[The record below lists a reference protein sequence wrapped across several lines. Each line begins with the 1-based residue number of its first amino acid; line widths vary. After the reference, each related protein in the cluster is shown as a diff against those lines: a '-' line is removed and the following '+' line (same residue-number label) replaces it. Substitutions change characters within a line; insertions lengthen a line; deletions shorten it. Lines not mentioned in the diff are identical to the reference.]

1 MNLSMFLYNLSARDR
16 SAGDQFYQ
24 QALAAYA
31 TAPIERLLYLSSYPF
46 GNNREA
52 GDMPGYTIYRV
63 PAGFEPSPMLQRA
76 FVQTLLRRAEM
87 LIADPAQASSGTRTG
102 DAEELWL
109 AFTKLAPQIQKSL
122 PDLAAAV
129 ESSRGNL
136 GTRMAPDKQ
145 QSMKDRYDSSYG
157 DSGPKKSFDEKVE
170 AALKNPNVNRRDQ
183 ELTFGILTGSA
194 DEPLDHVL
202 SALDKIS
209 DTSLRQPLL
218 NALYFDRTQRAIKD
232 KNFDDARKFASQVE
246 ELDQRAFLLMQVAEE
261 VLKQDADQTQA
272 REVLEAVA
280 EAAAKAPNTATKVR
294 AMLGVAY
301 LYTKFD
307 MTRAVVVIGD
317 AVQTINRIEH
327 PDFRQQFVMR
337 KIEGKTFGSYASFQ
351 TPGFNPENT
360 FREIGKVDF
369 DGMLNQAS
377 NLSDKPLRAT
387 LTLVLIESCLQDQP
401 KARPANKPAAAK
413 P

>member
-46 GNNREA
+46 GDDREA
-52 GDMPGYTIYRV
+52 GNMPGYAVYRV
-63 PAGFEPSPMLQRA
+63 PAGFAPSPMLQRA
-76 FVQTLLRRAEM
+76 FLQTLLRRAEA
-87 LIADPAQASSGTRTG
+87 LIADPAQASSGTRTP
-102 DAEELWL
+102 DLDELWL
-109 AFTKLAPQIQKSL
+109 AFTRLAPQIQTSL

-136 GTRMAPDKQ
+136 GTRMSPDKQ
-145 QSMKDRYDSSYG
+145 QAIKDRYDSSYG
-157 DSGPKKSFDEKVE
+157 DSGTKQSFDEKVE
-170 AALKNPNVNRRDQ
+170 AALKNPNVERRDQ
-183 ELTFGILTGSA
+183 ELTFAILRGSA
-194 DEPLDHVL
+194 DEPLDQVL
-202 SALDKIS
+202 SALDKIA
-209 DTSLRQPLL
+209 DTTLRQPLL
-218 NALYFDRTQRAIKD
+218 NWLYFDRTQRAIKD
-232 KNFDDARKFASQVE
+232 KKFDDARKFASHVE

-261 VLKQDADQTQA
+261 VLKQNADQTQA

-307 MTRAVVVIGD
+307 MTRAVVLIGD

-327 PDFRQQFVMR
+327 PDFRQQFVTR
-337 KIEGKTFGSYASFQ
+337 KIEGKSFASYASFQ
-351 TPGFNPENT
+351 TPGFNPENA

-377 NLSDKPLRAT
+377 NLSDKSLRAT
-387 LTLVLIESCLQDQP
+387 LTLVLVESCLQDQP
-401 KARPANKPAAAK
+401 KAKPANKPAPWA
-413 P
+413 